1 MSQHRLSMLM
11 SEVDFSLLSHIELA
25 ESDGVACE
33 HTHGVTQIDKT
44 ITTMLTCWLLTMQT
58 VPFSG
63 ATENIN

>member
-11 SEVDFSLLSHIELA
+11 SKFDFSLLSHIEQA

-33 HTHGVTQIDKT
+33 HTHGVTRIDKT
-44 ITTMLTCWLLTMQT
+44 ITTLLTCWLLTMQT

-63 ATENIN
+63 TTVNIN